1 MRRLKI
7 FVCLLFVLAAGG
19 FELYRT
25 DAVAGQTGG
34 NSLAA
39 PTGVTASDNSYNS
52 KVGIFWDT
60 IRGATT
66 YRIFRSTTNDPGTAA
81 DIGTTVSN
89 TFFDT
94 LATPGQTFFYWV
106 RAENGAA
113 VSQLSTSDQGTRSNT
128 LSQGPVPPL
137 EPPPVP
143 PGNPI
148 TATKIYLGKTLFWD
162 EQMSSTRTVSC
173 GTCHHSGSG
182 GTDPRTAALQSISLN
197 PGPDNVLNTAD
208 DILGSLGVPSNNAD
222 GTYSMIPVFGLR
234 DQVTGRKS
242 VSYINAGYSPVL
254 FWDGRASSTFLDPIT
269 NAVVLNNGGALES
282 QVMAPPVSSAEMAH
296 AGRNWTDVAARIAS
310 VRPLALSP
318 NIPAPLSAWLNGRTY
333 PELFQEAFGSPDV
346 TPVRIALAIATF
358 ERSLYSDRA
367 PVDLDAQG
375 IPALTAQEIRGRNI
389 FASPANNC
397 AVCHGGNRFTDNA
410 FHYIGVRPD
419 TDDIGREAV
428 TGFPNDRGAFRT
440 PDLRNV
446 GLRGSFFHNGRF
458 TTLEQVVDFYD
469 RGGDF
474 DANNKPNLI
483 HVLGLNP
490 QQKADLVAFLR
501 GALTDPRVA
510 SESERFSR
518 PTLYMESDRVPQIT
532 GTGRVGAGGF
542 TPQIKAISPPLL
554 GNPNFTVSVSSA
566 LGNSQA
572 VLVIDAADPG
582 TGTTIPVSG
591 SFARVEL
598 NTQNTGSG
606 SGWASTSLPIPN
618 DATLIGK
625 TFFARWYIVDA
636 AAANGFSVSPVAK
649 FTVFGTAAAPG
660 RAKFDDFDG
669 DGKTDISV
677 FRPSEGNW
685 YIMRSSDSTMSADHF
700 GLSSDVLAPAD
711 YDGDGKTDIAVFRN
725 GVWYLNKSRDGF
737 VALSFGQSGD
747 IAQPGDYDGDGVAD
761 IAVYRP
767 AEGRWYMQMSR
778 DGFSVVQFGIVT
790 DKPVAGDFDGD
801 GKTDPAV
808 YRDGVWYLLRST
820 AGFTAVQFGVAD
832 DKPVLGDYDGD
843 GKTDLAVWRPSTG
856 VWYSLRSSDG
866 TFRAG
871 AFGLPT
877 DIPTP
882 GDYDGDG
889 ANDYA
894 VFRPDSSTWY
904 ITNPTS
910 GSFRALQFGLPTD
923 KPVPNSIVP

>member
-1 MRRLKI
+1 M
-7 FVCLLFVLAAGG
+7 
-19 FELYRT
+19 
-25 DAVAGQTGG
+25 
-34 NSLAA
+34 
-39 PTGVTASDNSYNS
+39 
-52 KVGIFWDT
+52 
-60 IRGATT
+60 
-66 YRIFRSTTNDPGTAA
+66 
-81 DIGTTVSN
+81 
-89 TFFDT
+89 
-94 LATPGQTFFYWV
+94 
-106 RAENGAA
+106 
-113 VSQLSTSDQGTRSNT
+113 
-128 LSQGPVPPL
+128 
-137 EPPPVP
+137 
-143 PGNPI
+143 
-148 TATKIYLGKTLFWD
+148 
-162 EQMSSTRTVSC
+162 
-173 GTCHHSGSG
+173 
-182 GTDPRTAALQSISLN
+182 
-197 PGPDNVLNTAD
+197 
-208 DILGSLGVPSNNAD
+208 
-222 GTYSMIPVFGLR
+222 
-234 DQVTGRKS
+234 
-242 VSYINAGYSPVL
+242 
-254 FWDGRASSTFLDPIT
+254 
-269 NAVVLNNGGALES
+269 
-282 QVMAPPVSSAEMAH
+282 
-296 AGRNWTDVAARIAS
+296 
-310 VRPLALSP
+310 
-318 NIPAPLSAWLNGRTY
+318 
-333 PELFQEAFGSPDV
+333 
-346 TPVRIALAIATF
+346 
-358 ERSLYSDRA
+358 
-367 PVDLDAQG
+367 
-375 IPALTAQEIRGRNI
+375 
-389 FASPANNC
+389 
-397 AVCHGGNRFTDNA
+397 
-410 FHYIGVRPD
+410 
-419 TDDIGREAV
+419 
-428 TGFPNDRGAFRT
+428 
-440 PDLRNV
+440 
-446 GLRGSFFHNGRF
+446 
-458 TTLEQVVDFYD
+458 VDFYD

-501 GALTDPRVA
+501 NALTDPRVA

-518 PTLYMESDRVPQIT
+518 PTLYTESDRVPQVT

-554 GNPNFTVSVSSA
+554 GNPNFTVSVSDA

-572 VLVIDAADPG
+572 VLVIDDADPG
-582 TGTTIPVSG
+582 TGTSIPVSG

-606 SGWASTSLPIPN
+606 NGWASTSLPIPN

-625 TFFARWYIVDA
+625 TFFARWYITDA
-636 AAANGFSVSPVAK
+636 AAANGFSVSQVAK
-649 FTVFGTAAAPG
+649 FTVFGTAAAPS

-677 FRPSEGNW
+677 FRPSDGNW
-685 YIMRSSDSTMSADHF
+685 YIMRSSDSTMSVDHF
-700 GLSSDVLAPAD
+700 GLSSDVLVSAD

-737 VALSFGQSGD
+737 AAIFFGQSGD

-778 DGFSVVQFGIVT
+778 DGFSVVQFGIAT

-801 GKTDPAV
+801 GKTDQAV

-871 AFGLPT
+871 SFGLPT